1 MILMEISDDLIEQ
14 YQKLLDLENRL
25 FKLVAKPSVKLG
37 VTETI
42 TPEIRKVE
50 IELHV
55 AKVAYQ
61 ESLIN
66 TAKATIENHL
76 KQSA

>member
-1 MILMEISDDLIEQ
+1 M
-14 YQKLLDLENRL
+14 
-25 FKLVAKPSVKLG
+25 
-37 VTETI
+37 TETI